1 MDQRAVERKGRLA
14 GCAATLILVAGVAH
28 AGVYQWRDADGRVH
42 FSDAPPTHAPSNNLS
57 AQYDFSLP
65 FEIVIDGIDY
75 RIAASVRERLT
86 SHVRKIFAIYKQALQ
101 IDYPQT
107 REFRIVIYGSELE
120 YRRYQRQVAP
130 ILENAAGFYNSRTNQ
145 ITTWGM
151 DDRPLLRLITHEV
164 SHAISASH
172 GRFVPTWLN
181 EGLAEYFEQ
190 IDVAGLGARVPV
202 STHWL
207 AVLKRRQWHRQP
219 PDLRHVLDA
228 PHQDWYAAN
237 GPDQLSYATSWSLVW
252 FLMDSA
258 PGRELVRELLATP
271 QQPDQVNTSRLI
283 AARWPGG
290 LPAFTDAWRQ
300 WLGKADGSHGY

>member
-1 MDQRAVERKGRLA
+1 MDQRAVDRQGRLA
-14 GCAATLILVAGVAH
+14 GCAAALILVAGVAH

-42 FSDAPPTHAPSNNLS
+42 FSDSAPAHAPSSNLTD
-57 AQYDFSLP
+57 QYDFSLP

-75 RIAASVRERLT
+75 RISPVVRERLKT
-86 SHVRKIFAIYKQALQ
+86 HVRKIFAIYQQALD

-107 REFRIVIYGSELE
+107 REFRIVIYGDEAE

-130 ILENAAGFYNSRTNQ
+130 ILENASGFYNARTNQ

-151 DDRPLLRLITHEV
+151 ADGHLLRLITHEV

-202 STHWL
+202 SDHWL
-207 AVLKRRQWHRQP
+207 HVLKRRQMHRQP
-219 PDLRHVLDA
+219 PDLRLVLDA
-228 PHQDWYAAN
+228 QHQDWYAAN
-237 GPDQLSYATSWSLVW
+237 SHDAISYATSWSLVW
-252 FLMDSA
+252 FLMDSQE
-258 PGRELVRELLATP
+258 GRALVRDLLARTHNP
-271 QQPDQVNTSRLI
+271 ASINTSALI
-283 AARWPGG
+283 STRWPGG
-290 LPAFTDAWRQ
+290 LAAFTEDWRK
-300 WLGKADGSHGY
+300 WLGKASGSHGY